1 MRSACTPRDTRY
13 VCVAF
18 ARRSPRARLYSAVP
32 RSSQWPS
39 IKTSSLGLAVSQAA
53 FASRIFA
60 SPGRMSALSK
70 SKWMGLS
77 AASAWYWLGGAGGCG
92 AGAAT
97 GGAGAGA
104 GVGATGAGVGAGAG
118 GAVATVGGGAD
129 ATGTNGR
136 FAHPLTTKTTATLV
150 SKATLVR
157 INLLSVSPATYIMT
171 METFAYCVELRS
183 PRR

>member
-1 MRSACTPRDTRY
+1 
-13 VCVAF
+13 
-18 ARRSPRARLYSAVP
+18 
-32 RSSQWPS
+32 
-39 IKTSSLGLAVSQAA
+39 
-53 FASRIFA
+53 
-60 SPGRMSALSK
+60 
-70 SKWMGLS
+70 MGLS

-92 AGAAT
+92 AGATT
-97 GGAGAGA
+97 GGAGAGAGA

-150 SKATLVR
+150 SKATLLR

-171 METFAYCVELRS
+171 METFAYCLYLRIP
-183 PRR
+183 PRFATHAPSVSLLDK